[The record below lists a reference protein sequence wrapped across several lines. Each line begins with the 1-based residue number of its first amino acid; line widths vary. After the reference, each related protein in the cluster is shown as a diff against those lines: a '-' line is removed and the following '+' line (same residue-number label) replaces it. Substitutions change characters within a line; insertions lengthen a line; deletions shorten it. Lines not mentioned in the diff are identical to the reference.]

1 MNKEMI
7 KEIVEQ
13 HYQLK
18 LETNTRKR
26 EYVEAR
32 SIYYKLLRDKTR
44 LPLSHI
50 GETLNKDHATVLHSL
65 RNLNNWLEYDRQIK
79 TDYNTILQRIDYAIS
94 VNPDEFYSA
103 ESLEG
108 FYEKE
113 YKILKQKY
121 NFLKSVLNK
130 YEPNRVDNFD

>member
-32 SIYYKLLRDKTR
+32 SIYYKLLREKTR

-50 GETLNKDHATVLHSL
+50 GKTLNKDHATVLHSL
-65 RNLNNWLEYDRQIK
+65 KNLKDWLEYDQQIK
-79 TDYNTILQRIDYAIS
+79 SDYNSILDRINYAIS
-94 VNPDEFYSA
+94 INPDEFCSA

-121 NFLKSVLNK
+121 NFLKSILTK
-130 YEPNRVDNFD
+130 YEPNRIENFD

>member
-18 LETNTRKR
+18 LDTNTRKR
-26 EYVEAR
+26 EYIEAR

-65 RNLNNWLEYDRQIK
+65 RNLKDWLEYDKQIK
-79 TDYNTILQRIDYAIS
+79 TDYLTILERIDYAIS

-113 YKILKQKY
+113 YKVLKQKY
-121 NFLKSVLNK
+121 NFLKTVLKK
-130 YEPNRVDNFD
+130 YEPNRIENFD